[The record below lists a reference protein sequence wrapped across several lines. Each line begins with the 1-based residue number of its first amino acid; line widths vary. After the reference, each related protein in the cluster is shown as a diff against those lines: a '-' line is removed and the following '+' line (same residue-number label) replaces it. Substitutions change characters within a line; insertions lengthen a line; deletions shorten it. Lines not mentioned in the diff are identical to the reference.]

1 MPKNKDDCGSDSEKS
16 KHESASEDEGEE
28 EEYVVEKIVDK
39 RFAKS
44 GKVNIGLRFDFN
56 QKRITM

>member
-1 MPKNKDDCGSDSEKS
+1 MPKTKDESGSDSEKAKNDS
-16 KHESASEDEGEE
+16 GSEAEGEE

-44 GKVNIGLRFDFN
+44 GKVS
-56 QKRITM
+56 